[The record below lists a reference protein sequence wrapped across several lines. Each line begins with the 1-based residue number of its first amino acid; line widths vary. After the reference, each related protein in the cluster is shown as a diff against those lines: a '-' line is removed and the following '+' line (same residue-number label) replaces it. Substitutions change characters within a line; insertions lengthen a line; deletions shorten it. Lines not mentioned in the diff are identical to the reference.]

1 MIIISSR
8 DFRSNQGKYLGMAA
22 SGNSVVLKTR
32 SFGSFKIVPVS
43 DDDTLMCQEEF
54 IKRVDEGRRQ
64 IEEGKYTAVKSRKEL
79 DDFLDKL

>member
-8 DFRSNQGKYLGMAA
+8 DFRSNQSKYLGMAA
-22 SGNSVVLKTR
+22 NGNSVVLKTR

-43 DDDTLMCQEEF
+43 DDDTLMSQEEF
-54 IKRVDEGRRQ
+54 MKRVDEGRRQ

>member
-22 SGNSVVLKTR
+22 NGNSGVLKTR
-32 SFGSFKIVPVS
+32 SFGSLKIVPVS
-43 DDDTLMCQEEF
+43 DDDTLMSQEEF
-54 IKRVDEGRRQ
+54 MKRVDEGRRQ

>member
-8 DFRSNQGKYLGMAA
+8 DFRSNQSKYLRMAA
-22 SGNSVVLKTR
+22 NGNSVVLKTR

-43 DDDTLMCQEEF
+43 DDDTLMSQEEF
-54 IKRVDEGRRQ
+54 MKRVDEGRRQ

>member
-22 SGNSVVLKTR
+22 NGNSVVLKTR

-43 DDDTLMCQEEF
+43 DDDTLMSQEEF
-54 IKRVDEGRRQ
+54 MKRVDEGRRQ
-64 IEEGKYTAVKSRKEL
+64 IEEGKYTAVQSRKEL